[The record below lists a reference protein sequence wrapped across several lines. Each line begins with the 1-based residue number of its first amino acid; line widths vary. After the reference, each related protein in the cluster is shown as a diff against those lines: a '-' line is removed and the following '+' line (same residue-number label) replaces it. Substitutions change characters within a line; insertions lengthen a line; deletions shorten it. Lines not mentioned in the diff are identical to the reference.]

1 MPRPVL
7 QAMVLADNV
16 YQDRTTGKF
25 IIAGTFSRLGIT
37 RRVGPPIFPQPGPA
51 PGQPAAP
58 PASIQSEPL
67 ASLLENPPPTYASA
81 VPIAP
86 PPEPA
91 TPAPA
96 APPQGPPPQAPYSQP
111 PDSQAAPESGPQQS
125 PYSSGPQP
133 PAAPPQDTTTF
144 RNAAELTRAVSTA
157 GSPHLYVALTDVH
170 RTVPLKVRFVDLS
183 DIVESVSRFEIGLEV
198 NSPDPIAVIELS
210 IPLPRLPVTGAGTFS
225 LDLLYSGEILGSWRI
240 VVTEETI
247 QG

>member
-37 RRVGPPIFPQPGPA
+37 RRIGPPIFPTPMPAGPPTSA
-51 PGQPAAP
+51 PAGTPAAS
-58 PASIQSEPL
+58 PASPA

-81 VPIAP
+81 TPIAP
-86 PPEPA
+86 PPVPSA
-91 TPAPA
+91 PPPPPAPMPA
-96 APPQGPPPQAPYSQP
+96 DEQT
-111 PDSQAAPESGPQQS
+111 
-125 PYSSGPQP
+125 P
-133 PAAPPQDTTTF
+133 PAAQPQPQTPGAPPHETTTF

-170 RTVPLKVRFVDLS
+170 RTTPLKVRFVCLS
-183 DIVESVSRFEIGLEV
+183 DIMESAPRFEIGLEV
-198 NSPDPIAVIELS
+198 NSTDPLAVVELV
-210 IPLPRLPVTGAGTFS
+210 IPMPRLPVTGAGTFS
-225 LDLLYSGEILGSWRI
+225 LDLLYQGEILGSWRI

>member
-37 RRVGPPIFPQPGPA
+37 RRIGPPIFPA
-51 PGQPAAP
+51 PAAP
-58 PASIQSEPL
+58 PAGQPVVPQGASPAPDPA
-67 ASLLENPPPTYASA
+67 ASLLENPPPMYASA
-81 VPIAP
+81 TPIAP
-86 PPEPA
+86 PPAPETPIAPPAMA
-91 TPAPA
+91 TPAAPQA
-96 APPQGPPPQAPYSQP
+96 QLPPQPQPPGAPPQ
-111 PDSQAAPESGPQQS
+111 E
-125 PYSSGPQP
+125 
-133 PAAPPQDTTTF
+133 TTTF

-170 RTVPLKVRFVDLS
+170 RTIPLKVRFVCLS
-183 DIVESVSRFEIGLEV
+183 DIMETAPRFEIGLEV
-198 NSPDPIAVIELS
+198 NSADPLAVVELT
-210 IPLPRLPVTGAGTFS
+210 IPMPRLPVTGAGTFS
-225 LDLLYSGEILGSWRI
+225 LDLMYQGEILGSWRI

>member
-37 RRVGPPIFPQPGPA
+37 RRIGPPIFPT
-51 PGQPAAP
+51 PAAP
-58 PASIQSEPL
+58 ASGYSAEPPASTPSDSV
-67 ASLLENPPPTYASA
+67 ASLLENAPPTYASA
-81 VPIAP
+81 MPIAP

-91 TPAPA
+91 GPTPSAVPPA
-96 APPQGPPPQAPYSQP
+96 APALSAEQQLLRPQSDQPSPPQQQP
-111 PDSQAAPESGPQQS
+111 AA
-125 PYSSGPQP
+125 PQP
-133 PAAPPQDTTTF
+133 PAASPQDTTTF

-183 DIVESVSRFEIGLEV
+183 DIVETVSRFEIGLEV
-198 NSPDPIAVIELS
+198 NSPDPLAVIELS
-210 IPLPRLPVTGAGTFS
+210 IPMPRLPVSGAGTFS
-225 LDLLYSGEILGSWRI
+225 LDLLYQGEILGSWRI